1 MIEMSRSLSKDIGA
15 AIEELLCDR
24 YGWHHRGDGSIEEPD
39 ARHPS
44 GRPIEIKA
52 AAVEISDGSSSRS
65 GRFYLRERAHRDLLD
80 HGGDY
85 ALCVY
90 ELDESA
96 EEIAEGIEILSTV
109 ILPARFVDPLIGS
122 WSAVSRVGEQSVA
135 KIAHSRIPMLQEGD
149 L

>member
-24 YGWHHRGDGSIEEPD
+24 YGWEHRGDGSIEEPD

-44 GRPIEIKA
+44 GRPIEIKG

-65 GRFYLRERAHRDLLD
+65 GRFFIRERAHRELLD
-80 HGGDY
+80 QGGDY
-85 ALCVY
+85 ALAVY

-109 ILPARFVDPLIGS
+109 IIPARFVDALIGS
-122 WSAVSRVGEQSVA
+122 WTPINRAGERGSTQ
-135 KIAHSRIPMLQEGD
+135 IPHSRIPMLQEAE